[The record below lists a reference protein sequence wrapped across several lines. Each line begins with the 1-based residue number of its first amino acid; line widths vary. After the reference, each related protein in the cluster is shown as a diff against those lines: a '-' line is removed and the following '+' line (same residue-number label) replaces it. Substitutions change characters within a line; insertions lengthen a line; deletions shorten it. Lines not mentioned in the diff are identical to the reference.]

1 MADLYGE
8 FVARVLFPAWET
20 GVQRRG
26 TLKILRELERNQWRS
41 LDELQAF
48 QLGELRRL
56 LAHAHANVPY
66 YRRVMDEAGMSP
78 ESLRH
83 VDDIR
88 KLPILTRP
96 LERQIGDER
105 RSTAPPLPSICK
117 RTGGTTGEPLMV
129 RYDVESDY
137 WREAIKLRGY
147 GWAGHRTGDKTLHF
161 WGVSVRPDN
170 RLLPRIK
177 RELGRAA
184 KRQHYFNCSPRGPEE
199 LGALVRFIAEERP
212 SAIIAY
218 AQACADLARY
228 VNRTGTRTW
237 DDMTVICGA
246 ERLFPAD
253 RAEMEQAF
261 GPDVFETYGCR
272 EVMLIGTECKAH
284 DGLHLSMENLLV
296 ELVVRDGDRERP
308 AEPGERGEVVI
319 TDLHNYG
326 MPFVRYATG
335 DVAVAQAPAACACGR
350 AHPRLAS
357 VEGRVTETLRDSHG
371 NPIDGMIFNLI
382 VALLDDV
389 AQFQAV
395 QHADSSITVKL
406 LPKTTISEGSL
417 SQLRHEF
424 GRFIPD
430 TNVAIEIVNDIPL
443 TAAGKRKIV
452 AVEPQL

>member
-1 MADLYGE
+1 MADMYGE

-66 YRRVMDEAGMSP
+66 YRRLMDEAGMAP
-78 ESLRH
+78 DSLRH
-83 VDDIR
+83 TGDLR

-105 RSTAPPLPSICK
+105 RSTAPPLPTICK

-129 RYDVESDY
+129 RYDVDSDY

-199 LGALVRFIAEERP
+199 LSALVRFIHEERP

-218 AQACADLARY
+218 AQAAADLARY
-228 VNRTGTRTW
+228 VNRTGLRTW

-326 MPFVRYATG
+326 MPFIRYATG
-335 DVAVAQAPAACACGR
+335 DVAVAMEPTACACGR
-350 AHPRLAS
+350 AHPRIAS
-357 VEGRVTETLRDSHG
+357 VEGRVTETLHDSHG
-371 NPIDGMIFNLI
+371 NAIDGMIFNLI

-395 QHADSSITVKL
+395 QHPDSSITLKL
-406 LPKTTISEGSL
+406 LPKKEISEDSL
-417 SQLRHEF
+417 SQLRYEF

-430 TNVAIEIVNDIPL
+430 TEVDIEIVDDIPL

-452 AVEPQL
+452 TVEPRL

>member
-8 FVARVLFPAWET
+8 FVARVLFPAWAT

-41 LDELQAF
+41 LAELQAF

-78 ESLRH
+78 DSVRH
-83 VDDIR
+83 VGDIR

-96 LERQIGDER
+96 LERAVGDER
-105 RSTAPPLPSICK
+105 RSTAPPLPTLCK
-117 RTGGTTGEPLMV
+117 RTGGTTGEPLRV
-129 RYDVESDY
+129 RYDIGSDY

-161 WGVSVRPDN
+161 WGVSVRPDD
-170 RLLPRIK
+170 RLMPRIK

-199 LGALVRFIAEERP
+199 LSALVRFIDVERP
-212 SAIIAY
+212 GAIIAY

-228 VNRTGTRTW
+228 VNRTGARTW
-237 DDMTVICGA
+237 GDMTVICGA

-261 GPDVFETYGCR
+261 GPNVFETYGCR

-284 DGLHLSMENLLV
+284 DGLHMSMENLLI

-326 MPFVRYATG
+326 MPFIRYATG
-335 DVAVAQAPAACACGR
+335 DVAVAMEPTACACGR
-350 AHPRLAS
+350 AHPRLAA

-371 NPIDGMIFNLI
+371 NAIDGMIFNLI

-395 QHADSSITVKL
+395 QHADSSITLKL
-406 LPKTTISEGSL
+406 LPKKTISEDSL
-417 SQLRHEF
+417 SQLRHEI

-430 TNVAIEIVNDIPL
+430 TDVDIQMVDDIPL
-443 TAAGKRKIV
+443 TAAGKRQIV
-452 AVEPQL
+452 AVEPRL